1 MTFVACPACR
11 NLALDEPCAVCGGR
25 GLVPCPACNSAGLKG
40 TGGPVAGSLAS
51 SLGPPAAQGRA
62 RQKQRKRRGGGGNEG
77 GGAAGAPG
85 ERAAGTKAANKPR
98 QRRTLS
104 EEHRAKISASM
115 RGKNR
120 KAKSE
125 DHRAAIA
132 ASMGRV
138 LASPA
143 VRRRMSEGRR
153 AAGQCCGICGQTG
166 HNRRTCPLLQVS
178 RRPAADDRDG
188 A

>member
-1 MTFVACPACR
+1 M
-11 NLALDEPCAVCGGR
+11 R
-25 GLVPCPACNSAGLKG
+25 GVWRP
-40 TGGPVAGSLAS
+40 
-51 SLGPPAAQGRA
+51 RA
-62 RQKQRKRRGGGGNEG
+62 RAVPRVQFGRVKGHRRPRRRQPGVVIGAASRTRASETETEEAEGGGGNEG